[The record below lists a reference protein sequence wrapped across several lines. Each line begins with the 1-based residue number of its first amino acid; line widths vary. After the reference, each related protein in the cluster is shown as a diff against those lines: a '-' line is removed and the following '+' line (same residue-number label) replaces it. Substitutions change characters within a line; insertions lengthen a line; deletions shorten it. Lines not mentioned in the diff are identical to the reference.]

1 MKLLAFA
8 GSSSKHSINKQLATY
23 AASLFKNVETE
34 ILDLNDYELPLFSV
48 DREKLIGQ
56 PPIAR
61 VFLDKIE
68 SADVLVISVAEH
80 NAGLTSA
87 FKNICDWASRQKK
100 LVYDNKPLLL
110 MSTSPGKHG
119 GKNALEAAKISLA
132 WYGGNIRATFSL
144 PSFEENFDKS
154 AGTISNKE
162 YDDAL
167 QQIITNFDY
176 GQKS

>member
-8 GSSSKHSINKQLATY
+8 GSSSKQSINKKLATY
-23 AASLFKNVETE
+23 AAGLFENVEVE

-56 PPIAR
+56 PPAATA
-61 VFLDKIE
+61 FFEKIE
-68 SADVLVISVAEH
+68 QADVLVISVAEH

-87 FKNICDWASRQKK
+87 FKNIYDWASRQKK

-119 GKNALEAAKISLA
+119 GKNALEASKISLA

-144 PSFEENFDKS
+144 PSFAENFD
-154 AGTISNKE
+154 TENN
-162 YDDAL
+162 YDI
-167 QQIITNFDY
+167 Q
-176 GQKS
+176 